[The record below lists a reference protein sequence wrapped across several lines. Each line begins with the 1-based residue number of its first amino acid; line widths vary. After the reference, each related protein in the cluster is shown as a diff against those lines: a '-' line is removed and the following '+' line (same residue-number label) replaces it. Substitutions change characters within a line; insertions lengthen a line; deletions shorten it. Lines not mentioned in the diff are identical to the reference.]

1 MIICSLYAYHLLLAE
16 KKYGTFLGGILMDK
30 FLVELENVTKQFGNY
45 CAVDNVSLQIKQ
57 GEFLT
62 LLGPSGCGKT
72 TSLRMIAGFDKPS
85 SGNIIIN
92 KQIVNDIEP
101 YHREI
106 NTVFQQYS
114 LFPHMSI
121 FNNIA
126 FGLKMKKIPKSE
138 IAERVHNMLQLV
150 QLSEYKDRKPDQL
163 SGGQKQRIAI
173 ARAIVNNPQV
183 LLLDE
188 PLGALDLKL
197 RKQMQLELKH
207 LQQTLGITFIYVTH
221 DQEEALTMS
230 DRIVVMNKGKI
241 EQIDEPRELYENP
254 KTLFVANFIGDTNIL
269 HGFVHKQVDSQ
280 LILNISSDKMAL
292 FNKNS
297 FQENEPITVSIR
309 PEKIRFVPIP
319 QTNELVIQV
328 KTIETIYLGSITK
341 VVVEL
346 KDGQKIVVQTTD
358 GQHFSENELAY
369 ITWNPHDC
377 LVYDARAVNR

>member
-1 MIICSLYAYHLLLAE
+1 MGE
-16 KKYGTFLGGILMDK
+16 
-30 FLVELENVTKQFGNY
+30 FLVRLENVTKNFGNY
-45 CAVDNVSLQIKQ
+45 CAVDNVSLNIKQ

-72 TSLRMIAGFDKPS
+72 TTLRMIAGFDKPS
-85 SGNIIIN
+85 SGNIIIDD
-92 KQIVNDIEP
+92 KIVNDMEP

-126 FGLKMKKIPKSE
+126 FGLKMKKTPKAE
-138 IAERVHNMLQLV
+138 INERVHDILKLV
-150 QLSEYKDRKPDQL
+150 QLSEYKDRKPEQL

-241 EQIDEPRELYENP
+241 EQIDEPRKLYEYP
-254 KTLFVANFIGDTNIL
+254 KTLFVANFIGDTNIIA
-269 HGFVHKQVDSQ
+269 GVVYKQTDSET
-280 LILNISSDKMAL
+280 IINIGQDDIVIYNANL
-292 FNKNS
+292 F
-297 FQENEPITVSIR
+297 QVNESINISIR
-309 PEKIRFVPIP
+309 PEKVSFISTP
-319 QTNELVIQV
+319 QTNEPSVQV
-328 KTIETIYLGSITK
+328 KIIESIYLGSLTK
-341 VVVEL
+341 VVAEL
-346 KDGQKIVVQTTD
+346 TDGQKIVVQTTN
-358 GQHFSENELAY
+358 GQQFSENDIQY
-369 ITWNPHDC
+369 VTWDPHDC
-377 LVYDARAVNR
+377 LVYEANNPKK